1 MPLAPAL
8 IDWIALFLAV
18 GALIAA
24 AITDAATYLIPH
36 RYCGAVALAFALY
49 SVGKPA
55 PVWLY
60 GIAAAALLLAV
71 GFLLFERG
79 MLGGGD
85 VKLLTAAGLW
95 AGFDQLPLML
105 LVTSLS
111 GGALA
116 LLHLSPLRRLMPA
129 PPGAVPTADL
139 RQRLRQPIPFGIA
152 IACGGIAVALAR
164 SAS

>member
-1 MPLAPAL
+1 MHLPLPL
-8 IDWIALFLAV
+8 IDWIALFLAI
-18 GALIAA
+18 GALVAA

-49 SVGKPA
+49 AIGKPA
-55 PVWLY
+55 PLWLY

-79 MLGGGD
+79 ILGGGD
-85 VKLLTAAGLW
+85 VKLLTAVALW
-95 AGFDQLPLML
+95 SGFDQLPLL
-105 LVTSLS
+105 LMVTSLA

-116 LLHLSPLRRLMPA
+116 LAHLSPLRRLMPA
-129 PPGAVPTADL
+129 PPGAVPAADL

-152 IACGGIAVALAR
+152 IACGGVAVALAR